1 MEFLKKIQKYFS
13 EKIKK
18 IAPKIGK
25 NTTWFMFRLNLGAM
39 WHALG
44 LSLN

>member
-1 MEFLKKIQKYFS
+1 MGLKKEIIKKYFS

-25 NTTWFMFRLNLGAM
+25 NITWFMSRPNLGAM
-39 WHALG
+39 
-44 LSLN
+44 